1 MIHVITG
8 ANRHLYELE
17 LLAHF
22 RLRHEIYV
30 VERNWTNLTRP
41 DGLERDQFD
50 NEDATY
56 ILASEKGPNHRRFA
70 PGAHNSAASA
80 Q

>member
-8 ANRHLYELE
+8 ANRHLYEPE

-22 RLRHEIYV
+22 QLRHEIYV
-30 VERNWTNLTRP
+30 VERNWSNLARP

-50 NEDATY
+50 NEDLPTSWRART
-56 ILASEKGPNHRRFA
+56 AKS
-70 PGAHNSAASA
+70 
-80 Q
+80 

>member
-8 ANRHLYELE
+8 ANRHLYEPE

-30 VERNWTNLTRP
+30 VERRWTNLARP

-50 NEDATY
+50 SYLSVGTV
-56 ILASEKGPNHRRFA
+56 
-70 PGAHNSAASA
+70 A
-80 Q
+80 QLRYPRVSSGMGLP

>member
-8 ANRHLYELE
+8 TNRHLYEPE

-30 VERNWTNLTRP
+30 VERNWTNLPIR
-41 DGLERDQFD
+41 
-50 NEDATY
+50 
-56 ILASEKGPNHRRFA
+56 
-70 PGAHNSAASA
+70 
-80 Q
+80 

>member
-56 ILASEKGPNHRRFA
+56 ILASENGTKG
-70 PGAHNSAASA
+70 AASA
-80 Q
+80 

>member
-22 RLRHEIYV
+22 RLRREIYV
-30 VERNWTNLTRP
+30 VERNWTNLTGP

-50 NEDATY
+50 NDDATRGSS
-56 ILASEKGPNHRRFA
+56 LARLSGNVSPFT
-70 PGAHNSAASA
+70 
-80 Q
+80 